1 MKKKY
6 VVKRKCVAQD
16 FVFVDADHAEEA
28 LARVKQGEGKAQSML
43 LEFVEGLPMTEWEVE
58 ELSKARGGA
67 WE

>member
-28 LARVKQGEGKAQSML
+28 LARVKQGEGKPQSML